1 MSIKYVVPVLIVA
14 LFTPAIFLYLQNHS
28 EDTSICSFNLPSNPQ
43 IVETGFRPVCGIRSV
58 ANGGISITVHNYY
71 FSKAADIG
79 FQFMGA
85 NESPLDPNDVFLL
98 VNVSVSNTGNN
109 NVTTGIF
116 WALVTDVSNSN
127 FSYYVTQYVAN
138 ATFSSYPHFAFPSH
152 KTWAGVVLTP
162 GGHVDMWL
170 IFYIPFPTES
180 PENINRTSSYILSYL
195 TYNQWNYEGQNIELI
210 IKV

>member
-1 MSIKYVVPVLIVA
+1 LRMSIKYVVPVLIVV
-14 LFTPAIFLYLQNHS
+14 LFTPVIFLYFQNHS
-28 EDTSICSFNLPSNPQ
+28 ENASLCSFDLPKNPQ
-43 IVETGFRPVCGIRSV
+43 IVWSGFRPVCGVRSV
-58 ANGGISITVHNYY
+58 ASGGISITVHSYY

-98 VNVSVSNTGNN
+98 VNVSVNNLSNN
-109 NVTTGIF
+109 NITTGIF
-116 WALVTDVSNSN
+116 WALVTDDDNSA
-127 FSYYVTQYVAN
+127 YYVTQYVAN
-138 ATFSSYPHFAFPSH
+138 ATFSSYPHIAFPSH
-152 KTWAGVVLTP
+152 KTWAGVVLPP

-170 IFYIPFPTES
+170 IFYIPFSTES

-195 TYNQWNYEGQNIELI
+195 TYNEWNYEGQNIELI